1 MRGVTA
7 PDDISAEG
15 RTSQEPIH
23 LITSL
28 FISLLLL
35 INDIESFIILSNDRS
50 FSINIIEIPLL
61 LF

>member
-23 LITSL
+23 LLTSL

-35 INDIESFIILSNDRS
+35 INDIESFIILS
-50 FSINIIEIPLL
+50 IMIEAFL
-61 LF
+61 